1 VKSAARTVGVLGTDT
16 LSAGIV
22 QVAYRAVAG
31 DRPVESLEEGPPP
44 RPGGLG
50 RFAPKVVILES
61 DAQSAYHRVH
71 RTVNRA
77 LPALARGDTGG

>member
-1 VKSAARTVGVLGTDT
+1 MKSAARTVDVLGTDR
-16 LSAGIV
+16 LSARII
-22 QVAYRAVAG
+22 QVANRSVEAPERAHLHVR
-31 DRPVESLEEGPPP
+31 D
-44 RPGGLG
+44 GLG
-50 RFAPKVVILES
+50 RFAPKVEILES